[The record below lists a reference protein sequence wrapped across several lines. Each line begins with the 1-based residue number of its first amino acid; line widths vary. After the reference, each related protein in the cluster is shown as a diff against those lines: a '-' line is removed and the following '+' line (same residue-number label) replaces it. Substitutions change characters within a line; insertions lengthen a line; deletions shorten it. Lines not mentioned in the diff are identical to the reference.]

1 MQTDKCF
8 HLVYFIERDSLLSW
22 FGPIKEM
29 FVFLYLR
36 MISWKQVRTKPL
48 YICKYPPLPYD
59 KKSIFMKY
67 PSTWSAALKSLTT
80 RSNC

>member
-29 FVFLYLR
+29 CFF
-36 MISWKQVRTKPL
+36 
-48 YICKYPPLPYD
+48 
-59 KKSIFMKY
+59 IFTNDQLETSSHQAIIHM
-67 PSTWSAALKSLTT
+67 
-80 RSNC
+80 

>member
-1 MQTDKCF
+1 
-8 HLVYFIERDSLLSW
+8 
-22 FGPIKEM
+22 
-29 FVFLYLR
+29 